1 MAIAQG
7 RDPFD
12 LFGEWYAGAEDCGL
26 KEPTAVMLATADEA
40 GRPSARMVLLKGY
53 DESGF
58 VFYTNLESRKG
69 RQLSVNPYAA
79 LCFHWMPLGRQIR
92 IEGPV
97 SPVSEQEADAYFA
110 SRPKDSQIGAWA
122 SKQSSPLQ
130 GMLALE
136 KRVAKYALK
145 YGIGKVPRP
154 DFWSG
159 FRLAPERIEFWQHRA
174 SRLHERLQYE
184 RVPGGSNGWETE
196 RLFP

>member
-12 LFGEWYAGAEDCGL
+12 LFGEWYAGAEECGL
-26 KEPTAVMLATADEA
+26 TEPTAMTLATADEA

-53 DESGF
+53 DEKGF
-58 VFYTNLESRKG
+58 VFYTNLDSRKG
-69 RQLSVNPYAA
+69 HQMRANPHAA
-79 LCFHWMPLGRQIR
+79 LCFFWMPIGRQVR
-92 IEGPV
+92 VEGAV
-97 SPVSEQEADAYFA
+97 SQVSDAEADTYFA
-110 SRPKDSQIGAWA
+110 TRQKDSQIGAWA
-122 SKQSSPLQ
+122 SKQSSPLE

-136 KRVAKYALK
+136 RRVAKYALK
-145 YGIGKVPRP
+145 FAIGKVPRP

-159 FRLAPERIEFWQHRA
+159 FRLVPERIEFWQHRA

-184 RVPGGSNGWETE
+184 RGPGDSDGWVTE